1 MAEMLKRGI
10 SAVVFLTLAAT
21 QAEAKHLRPTHCA
34 TSKEVTAIAATS
46 IQQELMVAALTCN
59 QIANFNAF
67 QTSFS
72 DELRASDHALMKM
85 FTRLYGGRGTAEY
98 HGFKTRLA
106 NDSEIRS
113 IHANSD
119 FCTAAASVFAAAL
132 TPAKPSLHDVVAGVQ
147 VVDPS
152 PVDSCELAVV
162 VNHKSDATT
171 QAATA
176 GKPGVVTPSA
186 AAAPTTT
193 AATTPAVTTPPAVAQ
208 AGLAAAAMAPTA
220 PAAQPN
226 STVGSAATAPTQT
239 ASAATPAAQPAD
251 QPKKKKSGWFSSMF
265 N

>member
-1 MAEMLKRGI
+1 MGEMLKRGL
-10 SAVVFLTLAAT
+10 SAVVFLSLAAT

-59 QIANFNAF
+59 QVANFNAF

-72 DELRASDHALMKM
+72 NELRASDRALMNM

-119 FCTAAASVFAAAL
+119 FCTAAANVFAAAL
-132 TPAKPSLHDVVAGVQ
+132 TSAKPTLHDVVAGVQ

-152 PVDSCELAVV
+152 PVDSCEIAVV
-162 VNHKSDATT
+162 VHKSSSAT
-171 QAATA
+171 QAVTA
-176 GKPGVVTPSA
+176 AKPGVVAQSA
-186 AAAPTTT
+186 PAAPASPAAPAAGAAPTP
-193 AATTPAVTTPPAVAQ
+193 AAQVSASIAPIAPA
-208 AGLAAAAMAPTA
+208 A
-220 PAAQPN
+220 PAAQP
-226 STVGSAATAPTQT
+226 TASAAAAPTQT
-239 ASAATPAAQPAD
+239 ASAATTPAAEPAD